1 MTPDRIELLIIVV
14 AAVALLVQRLRLPY
28 TVGLMLAGF
37 GLGVMPGNESLH
49 LTKELVF
56 MFLLPPLVFEAA
68 LNLRLPELQKDL
80 VFIGTMATL
89 GLVVSAA
96 IVATGAVVF
105 LGWTPQVSVLFAVL
119 ISATDPVSVIAMF
132 KEAKKRSRIRLL
144 LEAESLL
151 NDGTAAV
158 AFTLASA
165 VAMGGDA
172 SPIHAL
178 GQFTYSAF
186 GGVWAGILTGWGGLI
201 LVGRTDDPMVEIAI
215 TVATAYGSFLL
226 AQHFGMSGVLAT
238 VAAGIVAGTYGS
250 KGHFTERGIEAT
262 DNFWEFS
269 AFAANSVIFL
279 LIGARVVHIPLA
291 QYGFPILI
299 GVMLVLAG
307 RAASVYG
314 IGAAFSKTS
323 WKVDLAGQHL
333 LFWGGLRGALALAL
347 VLGIPESTR
356 HATGVTAV
364 TFGIVA
370 FSVIVQGITMKPLVA
385 KTV

>member
-37 GLGVMPGNESLH
+37 GLGVMPGNENLH

-68 LNLRLPELQKDL
+68 LNMKLPELRKEM
-80 VFIGTMATL
+80 VYIGTMATV

-96 IVATGAVVF
+96 IVAVGAVAF
-105 LGWTPQVSVLFAVL
+105 LGWPKEVSVLFAVL

-132 KEAKKRSRIRLL
+132 KETKNRSRIRLL

-172 SPIHAL
+172 SPLHAV
-178 GQFTYSAF
+178 GQFAFSAI
-186 GGVWAGILTGWGGLI
+186 GGVWAGALVGWAGLI
-201 LVGRTDDPMVEIAI
+201 LVGRSDEPMVEIAI
-215 TVATAYGSFLL
+215 TMAAAYGSFLL
-226 AQHFGMSGVLAT
+226 AQHFQMSGVLAT
-238 VAAGIVAGTYGS
+238 VAAGVVIGTYGENN
-250 KGHFTERGIEAT
+250 HFTEKGIEAT
-262 DNFWEFS
+262 ETFWEFA
-269 AFAANSVIFL
+269 AFAANSVVFL
-279 LIGARVVHIPLA
+279 LMGVRVVHIQLA
-291 QYGFPILI
+291 QFGFPILI
-299 GVMLVLAG
+299 GVGLVLAG

-314 IGAAFSKTS
+314 ISSLFLKTP
-323 WKVDLAGQHL
+323 WRVDWSGQHL

-347 VLGIPESTR
+347 VLGLQADTPHLTE
-356 HATGVTAV
+356 VTAV
-364 TFGIVA
+364 TFGIVG
-370 FSVIVQGITMKPLVA
+370 FSVLVQGLTMKPLVLRA
-385 KTV
+385 S